1 MIKVSFNV
9 YHEPDSRFPTN
20 DVLYQHNMEKIG
32 KMIENI
38 DFSNRASF
46 FFGNQWHEVFKL
58 TSNYPRVAIRK
69 LWKYISI
76 LLDTDPILTDEKS

>member
-38 DFSNRASF
+38 GFSNRASF
-46 FFGNQWHEVFKL
+46 FLEINGMKFSSLQA
-58 TSNYPRVAIRK
+58 T
-69 LWKYISI
+69 I
-76 LLDTDPILTDEKS
+76 LE